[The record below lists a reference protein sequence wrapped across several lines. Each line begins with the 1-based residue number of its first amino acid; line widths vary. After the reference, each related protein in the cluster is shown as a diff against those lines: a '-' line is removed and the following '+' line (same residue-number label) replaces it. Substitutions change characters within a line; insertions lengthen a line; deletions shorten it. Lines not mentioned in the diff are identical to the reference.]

1 MPWIGL
7 YRADV
12 ASTGACDQGSAASG
26 SEVRHIRGRPGHS
39 VGTMS
44 THEKA
49 ASLSL
54 HHASAPG
61 QAIPQVGFGVWEVP
75 DGEVDAAFGHALDV
89 GYRHIDTARLYGNEE
104 GVGRVLAATDIPRD
118 DIFVTSK
125 VWNDDHRRV
134 RNAFDASMRRLGL
147 DVLDLFLIHWP
158 APKQNAY
165 VEAWRTMLDLQRE
178 GRVRAVGVCNFQV
191 AHLQRL
197 QDETGVL
204 PSVNQVELSPYL
216 QQRELRAFHD
226 EHGIVTEAWSP
237 LAVRAGLLEDPV
249 VTGIAQRYGVSPAR
263 VVLRWHVELGNVVL
277 TRSVTP
283 ERIEEN
289 ARVFDFALDRDD
301 LDALGGLDRGT
312 RTGPNPDTFG

>member
-1 MPWIGL
+1 MTTLRDALTLPLGH
-7 YRADV
+7 
-12 ASTGACDQGSAASG
+12 AST
-26 SEVRHIRGRPGHS
+26 PGLA
-39 VGTMS
+39 V
-44 THEKA
+44 
-49 ASLSL
+49 
-54 HHASAPG
+54 
-61 QAIPQVGFGVWEVP
+61 PQLGFGVWEVP
-75 DGEVDAAFGHALDV
+75 DAEVDAAAGRALEV
-89 GYRHIDTARLYGNEE
+89 GYRHLDTARIYGNEE
-104 GVGRVLAATDIPRD
+104 GIGRVLAASDLPRD
-118 DIFVTSK
+118 DVFVTTK
-125 VWNDDHRRV
+125 VWNDDHGDV
-134 RNAFDASMRRLGL
+134 RAAFEASMNRLGL
-147 DVLDLFLIHWP
+147 DVLDLYLIHWP
-158 APKQNAY
+158 APKQDRY
-165 VEAWRTMLDLQRE
+165 VDAWRGLLELQQE
-178 GRVRAVGVCNFQV
+178 GRVRSVGVCNFHV
-191 AHLQRL
+191 PHLQRL
-197 QDETGVL
+197 LDETGVL
-204 PSVNQVELSPYL
+204 PSINQVELSPYL